1 MIDLGAKLFYKRG
14 EADDATG
21 LEEVVEPWIEGLYAQ
36 LEKEIKLQE
45 KESSTMTKLTI
56 ETTSETKEE
65 SESEKYDENKLYK
78 ARIKEGEYL
87 TKKESKKQTIMVK
100 LEIDKSKIKYQPGMS
115 IGIFPTIKE
124 SDLDQI
130 IKRMKVDGESYITIK
145 NMDKILEKNIKKHF
159 NNNIKIKEIISKLD
173 VYVKLSNTVLLVF
186 SKYIFDQSEKINFL
200 DNLNSKFNFLTIL
213 NNYNSFIPTLEIIL
227 LNLTF
232 LSQRFNF

>member
-1 MIDLGAKLFYKRG
+1 
-14 EADDATG
+14 
-21 LEEVVEPWIEGLYAQ
+21 
-36 LEKEIKLQE
+36 
-45 KESSTMTKLTI
+45 
-56 ETTSETKEE
+56 
-65 SESEKYDENKLYK
+65 
-78 ARIKEGEYL
+78 
-87 TKKESKKQTIMVK
+87 
-100 LEIDKSKIKYQPGMS
+100 
-115 IGIFPTIKE
+115 
-124 SDLDQI
+124 
-130 IKRMKVDGESYITIK
+130 
-145 NMDKILEKNIKKHF
+145 MDKILEKNIKKHF